1 MAATLISQRKQKA
14 AMIRSTTIPEPMALW
29 CRRVGL
35 FALVLVVV
43 ALILH
48 RFGQLTTPVGLA
60 LTAVGFALSGL
71 ALLLGLYAGTSI
83 WVRGRSGAGR
93 MAVGMIAAGV
103 LWLAPL
109 AQLPTFL
116 ALPPINDI
124 TTDTVNP
131 PRFQQLAI
139 ARGTGTG
146 ANSPNYGGERVARLQ
161 ANAYADLR
169 SLVVVDR
176 PADEVFDLARRV
188 ASGRKGLGWKVLA
201 EEPPAPRKPGIIEA
215 TERTTLL
222 GFVDDIVVRVTGSD
236 AEARVDVRSASRF
249 GRHDFGANASRIRR
263 FLRELQSRLEA
274 TPPGSVA
281 ARGGPR
287 AAVAVPKRPLPAG
300 KAPVTK
306 AKDGK
311 SGPVPKSKPRK
322 DPKFE

>member
-1 MAATLISQRKQKA
+1 
-14 AMIRSTTIPEPMALW
+14 MIRTTTIAEPMALW
-29 CRRVGL
+29 CRRLGL
-35 FALVLVVV
+35 FALALVVV
-43 ALILH
+43 ALTLH
-48 RFGQLTTPVGLA
+48 RVGQLTTPVGLA
-60 LTAVGFALSGL
+60 LAGVGFAISGL

-93 MAVGMIAAGV
+93 MAAGMIAAGV

-109 AQLPTFL
+109 AQLPTYF

-124 TTDTVNP
+124 TTDTSNP

-146 ANSPNYGGERVARLQ
+146 ANSANYGGERVARLQ
-161 ANAYADLR
+161 ATAYADLR

-188 ASGRKGLGWKVLA
+188 VSGRKGLGWKVLF

-215 TERTTLL
+215 TERTLVL
-222 GFVDDIVVRVTGSD
+222 GFVDDIVIRVTGSE
-236 AEARVDVRSASRF
+236 AEARVDVRSASRY

-263 FLRELQSRLEA
+263 FLRELQARLEA
-274 TPPGSVA
+274 TPPGAIAA
-281 ARGGPR
+281 ARGAR
-287 AAVAVPKRPLPAG
+287 AAAAVPKKPLPAG
-300 KAPVTK
+300 RAPVTK
-306 AKDGK
+306 AKDAK
-311 SGPVPKSKPRK
+311 SGAVPPRKVRK